1 MQAKVLAAHEA
12 PPSNGQ
18 WQAVA
23 VVDVEI
29 LVNLIPV
36 IIRGITVRTKPQEG
50 KTFFGMR
57 SMKRDEEWAQI
68 VEFPE
73 HGKEVQAALLEA
85 WNTWN
90 KQPKPQTESKQ
101 PVGLDTLMRFAAVD
115 VNSIPAQHKPTPN
128 RAILEECPF

>member
-1 MQAKVLAAHEA
+1 MQAKVLAAYEA

-23 VVDVEI
+23 VIDVEL

-36 IIRGITVRTKPQEG
+36 VIRGITVRTKPQEG

-57 SMKRDEEWAQI
+57 SMKKGEEWAQV

-85 WNTWN
+85 WTKHQKAPQQPEPPRELEIATNPSVIAP
-90 KQPKPQTESKQ
+90 KYVPPKP
-101 PVGLDTLMRFAAVD
+101 
-115 VNSIPAQHKPTPN
+115 NY
-128 RAILEECPF
+128 AIMEECPF

>member
-12 PPSNGQ
+12 PPSSGQ

-23 VVDVEI
+23 VIDVEL

-36 IIRGITVRTKPQEG
+36 TIRGITVRTKPQEG

-57 SMKRDEEWAQI
+57 SMKKGEEWAQV

-90 KQPKPQTESKQ
+90 TSKQQTELKQ
-101 PVGLDTLMRFAAVD
+101 PVQLEPLIRFAAVD
-115 VNSIPAQHKPTPN
+115 LELARKQSTPKPN
-128 RAILEECPF
+128 RALLEECPF

>member
-1 MQAKVLAAHEA
+1 MQAKVLASYEA

-23 VVDVEI
+23 VIDVEL

-36 IIRGITVRTKPQEG
+36 IIRGITVRSKPQEG

-57 SMKRDEEWAQI
+57 SMKKGEEWAQ
-68 VEFPE
+68 VVDFPE

-85 WNTWN
+85 WTAHQ
-90 KQPKPQTESKQ
+90 KSPSQPAQPEPSRHLEGAHHAPPATQKYAPPKP
-101 PVGLDTLMRFAAVD
+101 
-115 VNSIPAQHKPTPN
+115 NY
-128 RAILEECPF
+128 AILEECPF